1 MLDPE
6 RIGLN
11 AQSVGYLMRRKE
23 KVDWASFKQQL
34 QTDDG
39 GCVNVR
45 RQIETPVNEIH
56 VMGGELKGLESNS
69 NMLDRERQ
77 HRQMNAYPLRSFS
90 ADAPSIIL
98 PPKYGGLPMYTR
110 NQVEYADYV
119 SRFTEPM
126 SAPLQ
131 RDTELLGSMGFT
143 ASNESASNPYRSIGF
158 EHNMHK
164 SQSAIN
170 MNEAIIRQRRFLEV
184 QSKKAQSQKR
194 QVRTE
199 GVFVSA
205 NGDPITE
212 VEDII
217 DGDRATINAFQ
228 LHRARQENL
237 QNREGMGAPDKR
249 ARVDPRGGMAMVRGG
264 QPSVMRQRVV
274 NPVQQN
280 LVIAQPPNVANV
292 ALAMPYA
299 GGAPAAAGGYLA
311 TLGGVIASPFK
322 KAAALFGGG
331 GGTPPTTATAAAA
344 AGTVTPMKTT
354 APAAAAAAV
363 KGVGGGVVTTKG
375 KGGRKRY

>member
-11 AQSVGYLMRRKE
+11 AQSVGYLLRRKE
-23 KVDWASFKQQL
+23 KVDWVSFKQQL

-90 ADAPSIIL
+90 ADAPAIIL

-110 NQVEYADYV
+110 NQVQYADYV

-143 ASNESASNPYRSIGF
+143 ASNESASNPYRSTGF

-212 VEDII
+212 VEDLI

-274 NPVQQN
+274 NPVRQN
-280 LVIAQPPNVANV
+280 LVIAQAPNVANV
-292 ALAMPYA
+292 QLAVPFAVGPPVAPPVAAVGGGGLLAAVGGKLASPFNAAYA
-299 GGAPAAAGGYLA
+299 AIYGGPAAAAAGG
-311 TLGGVIASPFK
+311 TPPSN
-322 KAAALFGGG
+322 AAA
-331 GGTPPTTATAAAA
+331 AAVA
-344 AGTVTPMKTT
+344 AGTVTPQKQK
-354 APAAAAAAV
+354 A
-363 KGVGGGVVTTKG
+363 GGGKA
-375 KGGRKRY
+375 KKAGGRR

>member
-11 AQSVGYLMRRKE
+11 AQSVGYMMRRKE
-23 KVDWASFKQQL
+23 KVDWGSFKRQL

-90 ADAPSIIL
+90 ADAPAIIL

-110 NQVEYADYV
+110 NQVQYADYV

-143 ASNESASNPYRSIGF
+143 ASNESASNPYRSTGF

-249 ARVDPRGGMAMVRGG
+249 ARVDPRGGMAMMRSGG
-264 QPSVMRQRVV
+264 PPAFIPPRVV
-274 NPVQQN
+274 APVVPA
-280 LVIAQPPNVANV
+280 LVVALPPALGAV
-292 ALAMPYA
+292 ALAMPYVA
-299 GGAPAAAGGYLA
+299 ALTPAELRAARVAAAKVA
-311 TLGGVIASPFK
+311 KADAAAVKKAA
-322 KAAALFGGG
+322 KAAALI
-331 GGTPPTTATAAAA
+331 TPPK
-344 AGTVTPMKTT
+344 V
-354 APAAAAAAV
+354 
-363 KGVGGGVVTTKG
+363 
-375 KGGRKRY
+375 RKI

>member
-11 AQSVGYLMRRKE
+11 AQSVGYMMRRKE

-90 ADAPSIIL
+90 ADAPAIIL

-110 NQVEYADYV
+110 NQVQYADYV

-143 ASNESASNPYRSIGF
+143 ASNESASNPYRSTGF

-280 LVIAQPPNVANV
+280 LVIAQAPNLGAVAAAV
-292 ALAMPYA
+292 PFMG
-299 GGAPAAAGGYLA
+299 GGAPAAVGGGLLA
-311 TLGGVIASPFK
+311 AVGGAIASPFK
-322 KAAALFGGG
+322 AAAAYFGGG
-331 GGTPPTTATAAAA
+331 GGTPPTTAAEAAAEAAAAAAAA
-344 AGTVTPMKTT
+344 AGTVTPMKATV
-354 APAAAAAAV
+354 P
-363 KGVGGGVVTTKG
+363 KVGGGRGG
-375 KGGRKRY
+375 KAKRGK

>member
-23 KVDWASFKQQL
+23 KVDWGSFKQQL

-90 ADAPSIIL
+90 ADAPAIIL

-110 NQVEYADYV
+110 NQVQYADYV

-143 ASNESASNPYRSIGF
+143 ASNESASNPYRSTGF

-184 QSKKAQSQKR
+184 QRRKAQSQKR

-280 LVIAQPPNVANV
+280 LVIAQAPNVGHV

-299 GGAPAAAGGYLA
+299 VGSPGSTPGTPVAVGPFTPVAARTRGAAAA
-311 TLGGVIASPFK
+311 
-322 KAAALFGGG
+322 
-331 GGTPPTTATAAAA
+331 AAAA
-344 AGTVTPMKTT
+344 AG
-354 APAAAAAAV
+354 
-363 KGVGGGVVTTKG
+363 GGGYYAALRG
-375 KGGRKRY
+375 SPLALAFLGPP